1 MGASKWTLALQELSP
16 VAAVTFSHF
25 ESGNSKR
32 SKESTAEIAE
42 AK

>member
-1 MGASKWTLALQELSP
+1 MLTLQELSP
-16 VAAVTFSHF
+16 VAAVNFLLF